1 MLELIFDP
9 NLRVLP
15 TAKCSK
21 HPSEDIGAVS
31 AWTEG
36 RVTVEW
42 KCPVC
47 ESEAMMEQTG
57 KSDEVVLQ
65 ALPAIPV
72 FLTESKRRI
81 TLTK

>member
-21 HPSEDIGAVS
+21 HLSENIGAVS
-31 AWTEG
+31 AWIEG

-57 KSDEVVLQ
+57 ESGPRATAGSSSDRS
-65 ALPAIPV
+65 LPD
-72 FLTESKRRI
+72 RI
-81 TLTK
+81 EAENRPPE